1 MIGEEIV
8 GVSLGVV
15 GHGWVKAGMVGHCLV
30 IYVVVGHFVE
40 VTAGVECWEEEEG
53 EVGVD

>member
-15 GHGWVKAGMVGHCLV
+15 GHGWVKAEIVGHCLV
-30 IYVVVGHFVE
+30 MFGVGGHFVE
-40 VTAGVECWEEEEG
+40 VAVIVECWEEEEG
-53 EVGVD
+53 EVEAD